1 MLKEFKCSELAEVVG
16 GKASSGNITI
26 DNISSL
32 DSANA
37 SSISFLSDSSYIP
50 RLKETKSKVILIK
63 KEDLKYWG
71 KDYILVKNPYL
82 AFSKIATLFNELG
95 ENGKYSI
102 HESVVFGN
110 NSKPEEN
117 NSIRAHSTIGDN
129 CLLGKD
135 IQIGSNVTVGDN
147 VVIGSNTV
155 IHSNVTIESN
165 VKIGANCVFFSGS
178 RIGTDGFGYAPDD
191 DGSWAKIPQTGGVI
205 IEDNVHIGANTTID
219 CGAIDNTIIKTG
231 VKIDNLVHIAHNCV
245 IGENTIIAAMAGFA
259 GSSKIGKYCRI
270 SGQVGIT
277 GHVKIADHI
286 TLTARTSVMKSIS
299 KSGVYSSNLF
309 PQQESKEWQKNVA
322 KFRRLNKSEESND

>member
-129 CLLGKD
+129 CLLGKN
-135 IQIGSNVTVGDN
+135 IQIGSNVSILGKVNIGEN
-147 VVIGSNTV
+147 CVIKSGARIGSEGF
-155 IHSNVTIESN
+155 SFIESEGFLKHFPH
-165 VKIGANCVFFSGS
+165 VGSILIGNDVWLGS
-178 RIGTDGFGYAPDD
+178 NSSIEKGTIDA
-191 DGSWAKIPQTGGVI
+191 TI
-205 IEDNVHIGANTTID
+205 IEDD
-219 CGAIDNTIIKTG
+219 
-231 VKIDNLVHIAHNCV
+231 VKIDDKDFKASNAGVWLHYARDLQPRDKFTSWEKY
-245 IGENTIIAAMAGFA
+245 END
-259 GSSKIGKYCRI
+259 SPI
-270 SGQVGIT
+270 SI
-277 GHVKIADHI
+277 D
-286 TLTARTSVMKSIS
+286 
-299 KSGVYSSNLF
+299 
-309 PQQESKEWQKNVA
+309 
-322 KFRRLNKSEESND
+322 NDE

>member
-147 VVIGSNTV
+147 VVIGNNTV

-259 GSSKIGKYCRI
+259 GSSKIGKACMIGGGARI
-270 SGQVGIT
+270 GPNIS
-277 GHVKIADHI
+277 IADRTVI
-286 TLTARTSVMKSIS
+286 SPTTPIARSIKKEGQRFTGAVPPLNHKDWLKFAVKFMIRKGMK
-299 KSGVYSSNLF
+299 
-309 PQQESKEWQKNVA
+309 
-322 KFRRLNKSEESND
+322 

>member
-1 MLKEFKCSELAEVVG
+1 MLKEFKCSELADLVE
-16 GKASSGNITI
+16 GKASSGSIIVN
-26 DNISSL
+26 NISSL

-259 GSSKIGKYCRI
+259 GSSKIGKACMIGGGARI
-270 SGQVGIT
+270 GPNIS
-277 GHVKIADHI
+277 IADRTVI
-286 TLTARTSVMKSIS
+286 SPTTPIARSIKKEGQRFTGAVPPLNHKDWLKFAVKFMIRKGMK
-299 KSGVYSSNLF
+299 
-309 PQQESKEWQKNVA
+309 
-322 KFRRLNKSEESND
+322 

>member
-1 MLKEFKCSELAEVVG
+1 MLREFKCSELAEIVG
-16 GKASSGNITI
+16 GKASSPNITV

-32 DSANA
+32 NSSNAN
-37 SSISFLSDSSYIP
+37 SISFLSDSSYIP

-259 GSSKIGKYCRI
+259 GSSKIGKACMIGGGARI
-270 SGQVGIT
+270 GPNIS
-277 GHVKIADHI
+277 IADRTVI
-286 TLTARTSVMKSIS
+286 SPTTPIARSIKKEGQRFTGAVPPLNHKDWLKFAVKFMIRKGMK
-299 KSGVYSSNLF
+299 
-309 PQQESKEWQKNVA
+309 
-322 KFRRLNKSEESND
+322 

>member
-129 CLLGKD
+129 CLLGKN
-135 IQIGSNVTVGDN
+135 IQIGSNVSIGDN
-147 VVIGSNTV
+147 VLIGNNTV

-259 GSSKIGKYCRI
+259 GSSKIGKACMIGGGARI
-270 SGQVGIT
+270 GPNIS
-277 GHVKIADHI
+277 IADRTVI
-286 TLTARTSVMKSIS
+286 SPTTPIARSIKKEGQRFTGAVPPLNHKDWLKFAVKFMIRKGMK
-299 KSGVYSSNLF
+299 
-309 PQQESKEWQKNVA
+309 
-322 KFRRLNKSEESND
+322 

>member
-1 MLKEFKCSELAEVVG
+1 MLKEFKCSELAEVVQ

-259 GSSKIGKYCRI
+259 GSSKIGKACMIGGGARI
-270 SGQVGIT
+270 GPNIS
-277 GHVKIADHI
+277 IADRTVI
-286 TLTARTSVMKSIS
+286 SPTTPIARSIKKEGQRFTGAVPPLNHKDWLKFAVKFMIRKGMK
-299 KSGVYSSNLF
+299 
-309 PQQESKEWQKNVA
+309 
-322 KFRRLNKSEESND
+322 

>member
-1 MLKEFKCSELAEVVG
+1 MLKEFKCSELAEVVR

-32 DSANA
+32 ESATA

-50 RLKETKSKVILIK
+50 KLKETKSKVILIK
-63 KEDLKYWG
+63 KEDLKYWE

-110 NSKPEEN
+110 NSKPKEN

-259 GSSKIGKYCRI
+259 GSSKIGKACMIGGGARI
-270 SGQVGIT
+270 GPNIS
-277 GHVKIADHI
+277 IADRTVI
-286 TLTARTSVMKSIS
+286 SPTTPIARSIKKEGQRFTGAVPPLNHKDWLKFAVKFMIRKGMK
-299 KSGVYSSNLF
+299 
-309 PQQESKEWQKNVA
+309 
-322 KFRRLNKSEESND
+322 

>member
-259 GSSKIGKYCRI
+259 GSSKIGKACMIGGGARI
-270 SGQVGIT
+270 GPNIS
-277 GHVKIADHI
+277 IADKTI
-286 TLTARTSVMKSIS
+286 ISPTTPIARSIKKEGQRFTGAVPPLNHKDWLKFAVKFMIRKGMK
-299 KSGVYSSNLF
+299 
-309 PQQESKEWQKNVA
+309 
-322 KFRRLNKSEESND
+322 

>member
-71 KDYILVKNPYL
+71 KVYILVKNPYL

-259 GSSKIGKYCRI
+259 GSSKIGKACMIGGGARI
-270 SGQVGIT
+270 GPNIS
-277 GHVKIADHI
+277 IADRTVI
-286 TLTARTSVMKSIS
+286 SPTTPIARSIKKEGQRFTGAVPPLNHKDWLKFAVKFMIRKGMK
-299 KSGVYSSNLF
+299 
-309 PQQESKEWQKNVA
+309 
-322 KFRRLNKSEESND
+322 

>member
-1 MLKEFKCSELAEVVG
+1 MLKEFKCSELAEVVE

-32 DSANA
+32 DSANS

-50 RLKETKSKVILIK
+50 KLKKTQSKVILIK
-63 KEDLKYWG
+63 KEDLKYWE

-95 ENGKYSI
+95 ENNKYSI

-117 NSIRAHSTIGDN
+117 NSIRAHSSIGDN
-129 CLLGKD
+129 CLLGKN
-135 IQIGSNVTVGDN
+135 IQIGSNVSIGDN

-259 GSSKIGKYCRI
+259 GSCKIGKGCMIGGGAGIGPNI
-270 SGQVGIT
+270 S
-277 GHVKIADHI
+277 IADRSVI
-286 TLTARTSVMKSIS
+286 TARTVIGRSIKKEGQRFTGVLPPLNHKDWLKFAVKFMFRKGMK
-299 KSGVYSSNLF
+299 
-309 PQQESKEWQKNVA
+309 
-322 KFRRLNKSEESND
+322 

>member
-259 GSSKIGKYCRI
+259 GSSKIGKACMIGGGARI
-270 SGQVGIT
+270 GPNIS
-277 GHVKIADHI
+277 IADKTI
-286 TLTARTSVMKSIS
+286 ISPTTAIARSIKKEGQRFTGAVPPLNHRDWLKFAVKFMIRKGMK
-299 KSGVYSSNLF
+299 
-309 PQQESKEWQKNVA
+309 
-322 KFRRLNKSEESND
+322 

>member
-1 MLKEFKCSELAEVVG
+1 MLKEFKCSELAELVG

-32 DSANA
+32 DSANS

-50 RLKETKSKVILIK
+50 KLKETKSKVILIK

-117 NSIRAHSTIGDN
+117 NSIRAHSAIGDN
-129 CLLGKD
+129 CLLGKN
-135 IQIGSNVTVGDN
+135 IQIGSNVSIGDN
-147 VVIGSNTV
+147 VLIGSNTV

-191 DGSWAKIPQTGGVI
+191 DGSWAKIPQTGGVV

-259 GSSKIGKYCRI
+259 GSAKIGKSCMIGGGARI
-270 SGQVGIT
+270 GPNIS
-277 GHVKIADHI
+277 IADRTVI
-286 TLTARTSVMKSIS
+286 SPTTPIARSIKKEGQRFTGAVPPLNHKDWLKFAVKFMIRKGMK
-299 KSGVYSSNLF
+299 
-309 PQQESKEWQKNVA
+309 
-322 KFRRLNKSEESND
+322 

>member
-191 DGSWAKIPQTGGVI
+191 DGSWAKILQTGGVI

-259 GSSKIGKYCRI
+259 GSSKIGKACMIGGGARI
-270 SGQVGIT
+270 GPNIS
-277 GHVKIADHI
+277 IADRTVI
-286 TLTARTSVMKSIS
+286 SPTTPIARSIKKEGQRFTGAVPPLNHKDWLKFAVKFMIRKGMK
-299 KSGVYSSNLF
+299 
-309 PQQESKEWQKNVA
+309 
-322 KFRRLNKSEESND
+322 